1 MRARSFR
8 SNPHD
13 WVLPVALAIML
24 VMLHALAPEVRD
36 ALRYDRDAVLGSEPW
51 RLVTGHLV
59 HADGA
64 HLAWNLLGLVLVW
77 TLFARD
83 YAPSHWLVILGVSTV
98 ATDLGFLLFEPRLEW
113 YVGLSAVLHGCM
125 AAGLVAWLRSTRD
138 PLTWLVALGFA
149 AKLAWEHFAGALP
162 FTEASISVP
171 VIHESHTYG
180 ALGGI
185 VAAWWLARR
194 QRARPAPL

>member
-1 MRARSFR
+1 
-8 SNPHD
+8 
-13 WVLPVALAIML
+13 
-24 VMLHALAPEVRD
+24 
-36 ALRYDRDAVLGSEPW
+36 
-51 RLVTGHLV
+51 
-59 HADGA
+59 
-64 HLAWNLLGLVLVW
+64 VLVW

-83 YAPSHWLVILGVSTV
+83 YSPSHWLVILGVSTV
-98 ATDLGFLLFEPRLEW
+98 ATDLGFLLFEPQLEW
-113 YVGLSAVLHGCM
+113 YVGFSAVLHGCM

-138 PLTWLVALGFA
+138 PLTWLVALAFL

-171 VIHESHTYG
+171 VVHESHTYG

-185 VAAWWLARR
+185 VAAWWVARR